1 MSLCGVMTPH
11 HRNPEAVFPGLF
23 VPSPPSHATPLPMT
37 VHFPHCLTQYTTGLA
52 AMIAVTALGFTM
64 PTIASAQTGDTPA
77 VPETTDTEIVPLN
90 PLDLRPLVRD
100 STLSIPGLERAIAQ
114 ADTEI
119 AAEDYD
125 AAYDTLIAARETSN
139 ALAGHYQRLSGQF
152 SGIDNRI
159 YEAHRSRALAA
170 AQMRDAAT
178 YRLAFVH
185 QARGQAELA
194 VPLLL
199 QVIASQSPTREL
211 GRDSYNLL
219 YDLGF
224 VTLPY
229 TPEVANTADEATDEA
244 TDETNA
250 SANETDDL
258 ATDEPVIRPL
268 EGGILSTSG
277 LSRLMLDADTAVSL
291 GDNRGAITKL
301 QEARQLAN
309 ELSGFYQQLTASF
322 SGIDNTIYQIHRTN
336 ALDTAQVRDE
346 ATYRLALL
354 FRASEAPELAVPLL
368 MEVVTS
374 QSPTRDLGKQA
385 YRQLFELGFVDE
397 NYPRGQV

>member
-1 MSLCGVMTPH
+1 
-11 HRNPEAVFPGLF
+11 
-23 VPSPPSHATPLPMT
+23 MT
-37 VHFPHCLTQYTTGLA
+37 VHFPQRLTKHTSQLA
-52 AMIAVTALGFTM
+52 AMIAATTLGLIV
-64 PTIASAQTGDTPA
+64 PTIASAQTGDTPI
-77 VPETTDTEIVPLN
+77 VPETITTPSATDTEIVPLN
-90 PLDLRPLVRD
+90 PLDLRPLVSD
-100 STLSIPGLERAIAQ
+100 SPLSIPGLERTIAQ
-114 ADTEI
+114 ADAEI

-125 AAYDTLIAARETSN
+125 TAYDTLIAARATSN
-139 ALAGHYQRLSGQF
+139 ALAGHYQKLSGQF

-159 YEAHRSRALAA
+159 YDAHRGRALAA

-229 TPEVANTADEATDEA
+229 IPEMANTTDEA
-244 TDETNA
+244 TDDVM
-250 SANETDDL
+250 DD
-258 ATDEPVIRPL
+258 ATDEANVNASEADNPETDEPMIRPL

-291 GDNRGAITKL
+291 GDNRGAIAKL

-309 ELSGFYQQLTASF
+309 ELSGFYQQLTSSF
-322 SGIDNTIYQIHRTN
+322 SGIDNTIHQIHRTN

-368 MEVVTS
+368 MEVITS

>member
-1 MSLCGVMTPH
+1 
-11 HRNPEAVFPGLF
+11 
-23 VPSPPSHATPLPMT
+23 MT
-37 VHFPHCLTQYTTGLA
+37 VHFSHRLTKHTPQLA
-52 AMIAVTALGFTM
+52 AIIAATTLSVIA
-64 PTIASAQTGDTPA
+64 PTIAPTIAQAQTGNTPTSPA
-77 VPETTDTEIVPLN
+77 SETPSPEIVPLN
-90 PLDLRPLVRD
+90 PLDLRPLVSNSD
-100 STLSIPGLERAIAQ
+100 FSIPGLERTIAQ
-114 ADTEI
+114 ADAEI

-139 ALAGHYQRLSGQF
+139 ALAGHYQKLSGQF

-159 YEAHRSRALAA
+159 YEAHRGRALAA
-170 AQMRDAAT
+170 AQLRDAAT
-178 YRLAFVH
+178 YRLAVVH

-199 QVIASQSPTREL
+199 QVLASQSPTREL
-211 GRDSYNLL
+211 GRNSYNLL

-224 VTLPY
+224 VTVPY
-229 TPEVANTADEATDEA
+229 RPEQANAAADSETVSPAETTP
-244 TDETNA
+244 
-250 SANETDDL
+250 
-258 ATDEPVIRPL
+258 DEPATRPL

-291 GDNRGAITKL
+291 GDNRGAIAKL

-309 ELSGFYQQLTASF
+309 ELSGFYQQLTSSF
-322 SGIDNTIYQIHRTN
+322 SGIDNTIYQAHRTN

-346 ATYRLALL
+346 ATYQLALL

>member
-1 MSLCGVMTPH
+1 
-11 HRNPEAVFPGLF
+11 
-23 VPSPPSHATPLPMT
+23 MT
-37 VHFPHCLTQYTTGLA
+37 VHFSHRLTKHTQLA
-52 AMIAVTALGFTM
+52 ALLAATTLSVVV
-64 PTIASAQTGDTPA
+64 PTIAPTIAQAQTGNTTPA
-77 VPETTDTEIVPLN
+77 AAASETPSPEIVPLN
-90 PLDLRPLVRD
+90 PLNLRPLVSNSD
-100 STLSIPGLERAIAQ
+100 FSVPGLERTIAQ
-114 ADTEI
+114 ADAEI

-125 AAYDTLIAARETSN
+125 TAYDTLIAARETSN
-139 ALAGHYQRLSGQF
+139 ALAGHYQKLSGQF

-159 YEAHRSRALAA
+159 YEAHRGRALAA
-170 AQMRDAAT
+170 AQLRDAAT
-178 YRLAFVH
+178 YRLAVVH

-199 QVIASQSPTREL
+199 QVLVSQSPTRDL
-211 GRDSYNLL
+211 GRNSYNLL

-224 VTLPY
+224 VTVPY
-229 TPEVANTADEATDEA
+229 RPDSANTATADSETM
-244 TDETNA
+244 TPDETTP
-250 SANETDDL
+250 NETTPD
-258 ATDEPVIRPL
+258 APVIRPL

-277 LSRLMLDADTAVSL
+277 LSRLMLDADTAVSM
-291 GDNRGAITKL
+291 GDNRGAIAKL

-309 ELSGFYQQLTASF
+309 ELSGFYQQLTSSF
-322 SGIDNTIYQIHRTN
+322 SGIDDTIYQTHRTN

-346 ATYRLALL
+346 ATYQLALL

>member
-11 HRNPEAVFPGLF
+11 DRNPKAVFPGLF
-23 VPSPPSHATPLPMT
+23 VPSPPSHVTPLPMT
-37 VHFPHCLTQYTTGLA
+37 VHFPHCLTQYTPRLA
-52 AMIAVTALGFTM
+52 AMIAVTALGFTV
-64 PTIASAQTGDTPA
+64 PTIASAQTSDTPA
-77 VPETTDTEIVPLN
+77 VPAATDTEIVPLN
-90 PLDLRPLVRD
+90 PLDLRPLVSD
-100 STLSIPGLERAIAQ
+100 STLSIAGLERAIAQ
-114 ADTEI
+114 ADAEI
-119 AAEDYD
+119 AAEDYT

-139 ALAGHYQRLSGQF
+139 ALAGHYQKLSGQF

-229 TPEVANTADEATDEA
+229 TPEIANAATEPEGNGTEGNGTEENVADTPETDE
-244 TDETNA
+244 
-250 SANETDDL
+250 L
-258 ATDEPVIRPL
+258 IRPL

-277 LSRLMLDADTAVSL
+277 LSRLMLDADTAVSQ
-291 GDNRGAITKL
+291 GDNRSAIAKL

-322 SGIDNTIYQIHRTN
+322 SGLDNTIYQIHRTN

-368 MEVVTS
+368 MEVITS